1 MRPAVIHPMLR
12 DVLRESHRE
21 LTSLLLAAAML
32 SPIAAAVLGWRVY
45 TPLAM
50 PLLMHETLL
59 VAIALVAF
67 GIGDRD
73 DAAFAARRWAGRLM
87 VVPPVAVGFA
97 AIVHSRANVFYTE
110 RALVD
115 GMAILF
121 TLQIGVRLLRRRAL
135 RRLGLYVAEPETST
149 RRRRGAEWRR
159 RLRVRCLPATP
170 GVRVSDALVAVV
182 GWLLLAAWV
191 LIGLEHRHPAGPML
205 LAAGAIEV
213 LALLALVPD
222 VLAGTGWL
230 APEPARTSP
239 PPADGAGHLALMR
252 DDTHAPSTVVPTTS
266 RRHS

>member
-73 DAAFAARRWAGRLM
+73 DATFAARWVGRLLL
-87 VVPPVAVGFA
+87 VPPVAVGFA

-115 GMAILF
+115 GMTLLF
-121 TLQIGVRLLRRRAL
+121 VLQIGVSLLRRRAL
-135 RRLGLYVAEPETST
+135 RRLGLYVAEPETSK

-159 RLRVRCLPATP
+159 RFRVRCLPATP

-205 LAAGAIEV
+205 LAAGVIEI

-230 APEPARTSP
+230 APEPRQTSP
-239 PPADGAGHLALMR
+239 PSADGAGHLALMR

>member
-1 MRPAVIHPMLR
+1 MRPATAVPMLR

-21 LTSLLLAAAML
+21 LTSMLLAAAML

-73 DAAFAARRWAGRLM
+73 DATMAARRWAGRLLI
-87 VVPPVAVGFA
+87 VPLAAVGFA
-97 AIVHSRANVFYTE
+97 AIVQERANVFYTE

-115 GMAILF
+115 GMAVLF
-121 TLQIGVRLLRRRAL
+121 ALQLGVRLLRRRAL
-135 RRLGLYVAEPETST
+135 RRLGLYVAEPETP
-149 RRRRGAEWRR
+149 RRLRRGAEWRR
-159 RLRVRCLPATP
+159 RFRARCLPATP
-170 GVRVSDALVAVV
+170 GVRVSDWLVVVV
-182 GWLLLAAWV
+182 GWVLLAAWV
-191 LIGLEHRHPAGPML
+191 LIALEHRHPAGPML
-205 LAAGAIEV
+205 LAAGGTEV

-230 APEPARTSP
+230 GPSSP
-239 PPADGAGHLALMR
+239 RHAEKPGHLALMR
-252 DDTHAPSTVVPTTS
+252 DDAQAPGSGVSHYS

>member
-1 MRPAVIHPMLR
+1 MRPAVVHPMLR
-12 DVLRESHRE
+12 DVLRETHRE

-67 GIGDRD
+67 GAAGRD
-73 DAAFAARRWAGRLM
+73 DERMAARRWVGRLLL
-87 VVPPVAVGFA
+87 VPPVAVGFA

-121 TLQIGVRLLRRRAL
+121 ALQLGVRLLRRRAL
-135 RRLGLYVAEPETST
+135 RRIGLYVAEPGTP
-149 RRRRGAEWRR
+149 RPVRRGAEWRR
-159 RLRVRCLPATP
+159 RFRARCLPATP

-182 GWLLLAAWV
+182 GWMLLAAWT
-191 LIGLEHRHPAGPML
+191 LMALEHRHPAGPML
-205 LAAGAIEV
+205 LAAGGIEL

-222 VLAGTGWL
+222 ALAGSGWI
-230 APEPARTSP
+230 APRAPA
-239 PPADGAGHLALMR
+239 GAGERSGHLALLR
-252 DDTHAPSTVVPTTS
+252 DDAHAPPSVVSHSS

>member
-12 DVLRESHRE
+12 DVVREAHRE
-21 LTSLLLAAAML
+21 LTSLLLAAAVL

-67 GIGDRD
+67 GLGDRN
-73 DAAFAARRWAGRLM
+73 DAPLAAARWAARLL
-87 VVPPVAVGFA
+87 VVPPAAVGFA
-97 AIVHSRANVFYTE
+97 AIVHARANVFYTE

-115 GMAILF
+115 GMALLF
-121 TLQIGVRLLRRRAL
+121 ALQIGVRLLRRRAL
-135 RRLGLYVAEPETST
+135 RRIGLYVTEPQSPR

-159 RLRVRCLPATP
+159 RFRVRCLPATP
-170 GVRVSDALVAVV
+170 GVRVSDALVVVV
-182 GWLLLAAWV
+182 GWLLVAAWT
-191 LIGLEHRHPAGPML
+191 LIALEHRHPAGPML

-230 APEPARTSP
+230 APPASADRT
-239 PPADGAGHLALMR
+239 DRAGHLALMR
-252 DDTHAPSTVVPTTS
+252 DDAHAPHGIVSHTS